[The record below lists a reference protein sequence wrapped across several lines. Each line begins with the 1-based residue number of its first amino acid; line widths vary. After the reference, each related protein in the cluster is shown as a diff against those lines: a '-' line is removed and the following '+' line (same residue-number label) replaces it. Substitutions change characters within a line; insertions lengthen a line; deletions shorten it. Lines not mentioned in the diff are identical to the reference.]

1 MFIEIG
7 KLGHEQDMTEESDSK
22 DTNIVWKEVKTS
34 KLKQNRKHT
43 VMS

>member
-22 DTNIVWKEVKTS
+22 DTKT
-34 KLKQNRKHT
+34 KILCERKSRHQ
-43 VMS
+43 S